1 MTNADNTVE
10 SLKRFGFNY
19 ERVMMD
25 NDTIV
30 ALVGAGIVVLAL
42 ISLVAFNFYSGV
54 KGNLSN
60 ARVGEVYN
68 FDYEQPLHGD
78 HKRILAK
85 VIEPVYTLED
95 STIRRL
101 NRISYY
107 RRNDPVFN
115 RTKHLVTCEMPN
127 GDVRQ
132 FYAERAKNVRRSVL
146 GGQLFKVAALL

>member
-1 MTNADNTVE
+1 MNSDMLMT
-10 SLKRFGFNY
+10 L
-19 ERVMMD
+19 
-25 NDTIV
+25 V
-30 ALVGAGIVVLAL
+30 AVGAVLIGLAG
-42 ISLVAFNFYSGV
+42 LVAFNFYSGIS
-54 KGNLSN
+54 GSLTN

-101 NRISYY
+101 NRVSYY

>member
-1 MTNADNTVE
+1 MNSDMT
-10 SLKRFGFNY
+10 
-19 ERVMMD
+19 
-25 NDTIV
+25 V
-30 ALVGAGIVVLAL
+30 ALIGAGVVVLGLIAL
-42 ISLVAFNFYSGV
+42 IALHFYSGV
-54 KGNLSN
+54 SGSLTN

-68 FDYEQPLHGD
+68 FDYEQPLHGE

-95 STIRRL
+95 STIKRL

-146 GGQLFKVAALL
+146 GGQMFKVAAILM

>member
-1 MTNADNTVE
+1 MNSDTLVSLVTV
-10 SLKRFGFNY
+10 GA
-19 ERVMMD
+19 V
-25 NDTIV
+25 
-30 ALVGAGIVVLAL
+30 LVGL
-42 ISLVAFNFYSGV
+42 IGLIAFNFYSGIS
-54 KGNLSN
+54 GSLTN

-101 NRISYY
+101 NRVSYY